1 MYIVIVYIS
10 VISPP
15 FLVLNLTIYVFKKE
29 RYFRNLLD
37 SVIMIFFLLLLLKR
51 DILFLKRN
59 VIPKFYNNQNL
70 NKKSCLPKLGNH
82 KKSSPFLGSHK
93 NQPPKTQPGTANL
106 RSAELWRDWNFAGW
120 GWDPRWPRLDSPQ
133 RQCLGGLFTGTLS
146 GQTLTRNQFPQLEYV
161 YLRQEKNLLPPTNMC
176 FITSDKNT
184 QYLARK
190 TWNM

>member
-106 RSAELWRDWNFAGW
+106 RSAEL
-120 GWDPRWPRLDSPQ
+120 
-133 RQCLGGLFTGTLS
+133 
-146 GQTLTRNQFPQLEYV
+146 
-161 YLRQEKNLLPPTNMC
+161 
-176 FITSDKNT
+176 
-184 QYLARK
+184 
-190 TWNM
+190 